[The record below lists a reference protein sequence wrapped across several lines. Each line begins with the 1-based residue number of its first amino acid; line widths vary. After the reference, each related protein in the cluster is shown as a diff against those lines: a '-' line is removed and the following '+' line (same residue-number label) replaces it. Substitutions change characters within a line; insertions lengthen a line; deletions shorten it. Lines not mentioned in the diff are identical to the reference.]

1 MRALLVH
8 NPAAG
13 AGRSAGLLEPVLERL
28 RAAGMRVEPHRTVSL
43 DDAFETARAAASS
56 LDVVVA
62 MGGDGT
68 VGACAAGLAAAGL
81 AARPRSDLATTGG
94 PPSAA
99 GGTPSGGATA
109 SGAGYRA
116 VPLAALGVIPAGGGN
131 DGARNLGL
139 PHADPLAAAIMLPG
153 LSARPADLVRVGE
166 RYLLNAGGAG
176 FDAEVSRRAN
186 LMFKKAP
193 GHARYVGAV
202 LAELVVG
209 RPHSFQ
215 LHLDGKPMAT
225 SAWMVSVANSQSYG
239 GGMLIAPAALLD
251 DGLLD
256 VMVVDGALSKAGFL
270 ATFPKVFSGRHIEH
284 PAVRMLRAARVRL
297 EADGPVAV
305 HLDGE
310 PGGTVPATFEVVPA
324 ALAVLASDH
333 APAFS
338 RRPSSAP

>member
-13 AGRSAGLLEPVLERL
+13 GGRSGRLLRPVLERL
-28 RAAGMRVEPHRTVSL
+28 RAGGLEVSQHRTVSL
-43 DDAFETARAAASS
+43 GDACLAAREAAGSV
-56 LDVVVA
+56 DVVVA

-68 VGACAAGLAAAGL
+68 VGACAAGLAEAGL
-81 AARPRSDLATTGG
+81 AVTGNSLAAGADVTTGRDQG
-94 PPSAA
+94 
-99 GGTPSGGATA
+99 
-109 SGAGYRA
+109 R
-116 VPLAALGVIPAGGGN
+116 LAALGIVPAGGGN

-139 PHADPLAAAIMLPG
+139 PFGDPLAAATLLPG
-153 LSARPADLVRVGE
+153 LTARPADLVRAGE

-186 LMFKKAP
+186 QGLSKAP
-193 GHARYVGAV
+193 QRLRYIGAV
-202 LAELVVG
+202 LAELATG
-209 RPHSFQ
+209 RPRSFR
-215 LHLDGKPMAT
+215 LDLDGQQIAT
-225 SAWMVSVANSQSYG
+225 SAWLVAVANSQSFG
-239 GGMLIAPAALLD
+239 GGMRIAPGALLD

-256 VMVVDGALSKAGFL
+256 LVIIGGELSKRGFL
-270 ATFPKVFSGRHIEH
+270 ATFPKVFSGRHVEH
-284 PAVRMLRAARVRL
+284 PAVRVHRAARVTL

-310 PGGTVPATFEVVPA
+310 PAGTVPVSFEVAPG
-324 ALAVLASDH
+324 ALAVFAAGD